1 MKIAP
6 LTENESERLES
17 LRELEIL
24 DSPREKQFDD
34 LTQLI
39 AHICDVPMAVIS
51 LVDEKRQ
58 WFKSTVGIDVCE
70 TGRDEAFCAHAIL
83 GDAPL
88 IVEDATKDE
97 RFADNPLVTG
107 GIKLRFYAG
116 VPLSTHDGMHL
127 GTLCI
132 LDTKPKKITEEEEC
146 ALRTLANQASLLLDQ
161 RRSEKKLHA
170 AQENLRAAIEE
181 SNQQRNLVSE
191 LRDVQAQFINNHSA
205 SAAFDKVLD
214 LALRSTESEY
224 GFIGE
229 ILADGEGS
237 LYLKTHALTN
247 ISWDDATRKFYEENA
262 PQGMEFRNL
271 KTLFGHAIVTGEPLI
286 ANDPYH
292 DSRRGGLPDGHP
304 SLDAFLAIPVKL
316 GSEMVGM
323 VGIANR
329 PSGYD
334 ESVIRDLGPLVT
346 TYGNLIQARRNRLS
360 REEAE
365 CRLVDNESRLA
376 RVLDASGLGYWDWD
390 MQTGVT
396 VFSGKWAAMLGYE
409 QEELEPKAETWLKL
423 CHPKDKGRVED
434 ALNRHFEN
442 TDNVYSVEHRLCAK
456 DGTYKWILTE
466 GSVMAW
472 DDEGKPARMS
482 GIHKD
487 IHDKKLLQVTA
498 RRLKE
503 NEILIQE
510 VHHRVKNN
518 LQIVSS
524 LLSFQR
530 SKIEEPE
537 IAAEFDVTRGRV
549 SAIALLHE
557 SLYQSNE
564 LDKVGL
570 RRVINDLVRQIELAY
585 GIDSNL
591 IRFVINVDDIMLDF
605 DQAGPFALI
614 VNELVVNAIKHAF
627 PNGRTGEVRLRASL
641 DDLESNLYLEVSD
654 DGMGIECEKSEGRTS
669 LGMSLVRRLTDQL
682 SGEFTQQVQSRGTG
696 WLLCFPYEKVE
707 LNDE

>member
-6 LTENESERLES
+6 HPENESERLKS
-17 LRELEIL
+17 LRELQIL
-24 DSPREKQFDD
+24 DSPREQQFDD
-34 LTQLI
+34 LTRLI

-97 RFADNPLVTG
+97 RFIGNPLVTE

-116 VPLSTHDGMHL
+116 VPLSTHDGLHL
-127 GTLCI
+127 GTMCI

-146 ALRTLANQASLLLDQ
+146 ALRTIANQTSLLLEQ
-161 RRSEKKLHA
+161 RRSEIKLHSV
-170 AQENLRAAIEE
+170 QESLRASIEE
-181 SNQQRNLVSE
+181 SNRQRNLVSE
-191 LRDVQAQFINNHSA
+191 LRDVQAQFINNPSA

-229 ILADGEGS
+229 ILEDDDGS
-237 LYLKTHALTN
+237 RYLKTHALTN
-247 ISWDDATRKFYEENA
+247 ISWDDETRKFYEENA
-262 PQGMEFRNL
+262 PLGMEFRNL
-271 KTLFGHAIVTGEPLI
+271 ETLFGHAIVTGEPLI

-304 SLDAFLAIPVKL
+304 SLDAFLAVPVKL

-329 PSGYD
+329 VSGYD
-334 ESVIRDLGPLVT
+334 ESVISDLGPLVT

-365 CRLVDNESRLA
+365 CRLVENESRLA

-390 MQTGVT
+390 MLTGVT

-409 QEELEPKAETWLKL
+409 QEELEHKVETWLKL
-423 CHPKDKGRVED
+423 CHPKDKIRVEE

-487 IHDKKLLQVTA
+487 IHDKKLLEVTA

-570 RRVINDLVRQIELAY
+570 RRVITDLVRQIELAY
-585 GIDSNL
+585 GIDSNS
-591 IRFVINVDDIMLDF
+591 IRFVINADDIMVDF
-605 DQAGPFALI
+605 EQAGPFALI

-627 PNGRTGEVRLRASL
+627 PNGRKGEVRLRVSL
-641 DDLESNLYLEVSD
+641 DDLESSLHLEVSD
-654 DGMGIECEKSEGRTS
+654 DGMGIKSEKPEGRTS

-682 SGEFTQQVQSRGTG
+682 NGEITQQIQSSGTG